1 MFQRLLVPLDGSS
14 LAEQALSVAAHLA
27 RASHGSIVLVRAIN
41 SAMTRAARE
50 ANLAHAQEYLDQIST
65 VPPLHDISVET
76 IAHTGPAV
84 STILATVHSRA
95 IDLIVISSH
104 GNRATARAGM
114 GPTAQ
119 EVTHLANVPVLLLRA
134 EAPLLVG
141 VHSDAHRPLRI
152 LVGLDGSAHAKQALL
167 PAATLI
173 AALAAPAQGIVH
185 LTRVITSSTYERAG
199 QYHQRP
205 EDAIQKA
212 KESLVKTVENIH
224 DGFEAP
230 SIAALGLQL
239 TWSVAIG
246 SDVSETL
253 IRVAEYGSGQP
264 ETDREGNKITLSANE
279 KTLQLDMGTL
289 THQSS
294 VDHYPEY
301 GEGVEGSGESP
312 CCDIIALST
321 HGQSSLPR
329 WAMGRVIE
337 QVLTGT
343 KLPML
348 IVCLERIGNEEQF
361 KPATQTAPTS

>member
-1 MFQRLLVPLDGSS
+1 MFQRILVPLDGSS
-14 LAEQALSVAAHLA
+14 LAEQALPVAACLA
-27 RASHGSIVLVRAIN
+27 RASHGSIVLVRAVN

-65 VPPLHDISVET
+65 VPPLHDISIET
-76 IAHTGPAV
+76 VARTGSAA
-84 STILATVHSRA
+84 STILATVHSHA

-104 GNRATARAGM
+104 GNKATARAVM
-114 GPTAQ
+114 GTTAQ
-119 EVTHLANVPVLLLRA
+119 EVTHLATVPVLLLRA
-134 EAPLLVG
+134 EAPLLAG
-141 VHSDAHRPLRI
+141 THSDGHRPLRI
-152 LVGLDGSAHAKQALL
+152 LVGLDGSAHAKQALI

-173 AALAAPAQGIVH
+173 AALGAPAQGIVH

-212 KESLVKTVENIH
+212 KQSLVKTVENIR

-239 TWSVAIG
+239 TWSVALG
-246 SDVSETL
+246 SDVAETL
-253 IRVAEYGSGQP
+253 IRVA
-264 ETDREGNKITLSANE
+264 
-279 KTLQLDMGTL
+279 
-289 THQSS
+289 
-294 VDHYPEY
+294 EY

-312 CCDIIALST
+312 CYDIIALST
-321 HGQSSLPR
+321 HGHSSLPR
-329 WAMGRVIE
+329 WAMGRVTE

-348 IVCLERIGNEEQF
+348 IVCPESIGKEEQF
-361 KPATQTAPTS
+361 KPEAQTASTS